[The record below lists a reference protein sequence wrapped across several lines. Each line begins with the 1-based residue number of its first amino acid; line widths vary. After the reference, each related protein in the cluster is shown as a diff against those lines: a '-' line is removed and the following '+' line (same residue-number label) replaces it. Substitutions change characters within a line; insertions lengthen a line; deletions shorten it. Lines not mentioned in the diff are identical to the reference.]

1 MTDISEFTSV
11 FRARINLNDRRK
23 ANKRN
28 RQALSCLACRSR
40 KLKCDRQNPCTAC
53 SKRGEGSACT
63 FIATTGS
70 NGAGSAGIIK
80 PSSGSAVA
88 DTKRSEAQAKLQ
100 KLEEIVQQL
109 IQSGAVVSKPG
120 DNRNNS
126 AKRTSRE
133 AVQPRTQPDS
143 NEDDGPQDEPTSD
156 NKRHQQAPVFM
167 CYNQA
172 SGGYVG
178 ATHWAALL
186 EQINCVKE
194 CLEDGMDRDS
204 SNQSVSDDSPVTDDA
219 DLILGN
225 GSGNLTIEDAIR
237 SLPPRHVADRLLQI
251 YYSVKFSNALFIH
264 TTKFRRE
271 YEAFWKNPSSATL
284 VWISIL
290 FSILC
295 MGSIIAARGNKLIA
309 LEAYD
314 IEAAKL
320 CSKARQCLVAG
331 HHTKCQPYVI
341 EALVI
346 YSYCKYQ
353 LNVDSDST
361 LWALAGYVTRLAQRL
376 GYHRDPKHLGKFTP
390 FEAEMRRRTWFWVST
405 FDLIFSFQ
413 YGMPGIIHD
422 EQCDTESPGNYGDE
436 DFDEDTVIMPPPRP
450 ATEFTNM
457 LYYCHKIKMTS
468 VFRRVIGQAL
478 ALRQPDYDQI
488 LKLDK
493 ELDEVHNGI
502 PAVLRLNESIR
513 ESSFADASYMILHRM
528 VLELTYHKCLCVLHR
543 MYLTFEKD
551 NPKYEYSRN
560 RARES
565 ALRILGLQ
573 SDAYDESQP
582 GGRLWEERWM
592 VSSLTIHD
600 FLLASMIMCLD
611 LSEKKDTDASKNSRC
626 LIALQKSYRIW
637 SEKKHMSRDALHAS
651 NVLAAMLARATGP
664 TAEQPDTAK
673 TAMPLPPTSNLPPTS
688 PFTGT
693 VIESNSLSQERN
705 PIFSVSTL
713 GLGSD
718 NSTAF
723 GSMPM
728 DTSAHI
734 STISNNMVGMS
745 GGTEQDRSE
754 QVGEFVPRQLTARE
768 ETFGLG
774 FGNDVYPMVD
784 TFEPLDFDTLM
795 SGSGNIDWGLVDRY
809 LFDKTVNFGDNSPIL
824 DNMQII
830 TPDESDTS
838 SGQPGPASQS
848 SASSS
853 NPERQRL

>member
-436 DFDEDTVIMPPPRP
+436 DFDEDTVIMPQPRP

-592 VSSLTIHD
+592 REERH
-600 FLLASMIMCLD
+600 
-611 LSEKKDTDASKNSRC
+611 R
-626 LIALQKSYRIW
+626 SYRIW